1 MIAAIVGI
9 AAGGCRPAVPH
20 PSTQTN
26 GPPRRPSGDGVNGS
40 ATTRGSK
47 SAVCSARGRVAPGT
61 AVFDGTARILDPD
74 ETHRAEQAIRR
85 RYGLPAK
92 ILPILYT
99 IRDKLR
105 HRTFG
110 PIIGLEIT
118 LDGRRQE

>member
-1 MIAAIVGI
+1 MREEG
-9 AAGGCRPAVPH
+9 
-20 PSTQTN
+20 S
-26 GPPRRPSGDGVNGS
+26 PRALLSLT
-40 ATTRGSK
+40 AL
-47 SAVCSARGRVAPGT
+47 PGFSIPT
-61 AVFDGTARILDPD
+61 KHT
-74 ETHRAEQAIRR
+74 RAEQAIRR